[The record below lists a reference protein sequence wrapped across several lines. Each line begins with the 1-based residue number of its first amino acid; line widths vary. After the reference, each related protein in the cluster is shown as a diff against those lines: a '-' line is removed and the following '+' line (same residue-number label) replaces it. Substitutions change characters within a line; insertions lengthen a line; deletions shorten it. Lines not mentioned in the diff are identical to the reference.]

1 MVAIPSF
8 LVARNDQ
15 HLEAASQAIIDH
27 FGPVEETGVR
37 SQVRRLATQLPALMG
52 TLLHCPD
59 MSAGQ
64 NCIVLVKPVPSD
76 LLSYALSQAG
86 KMSERMGSSHKLLCN
101 PQGR

>member
-1 MVAIPSF
+1 MINIWKLQARPSKIN
-8 LVARNDQ
+8 LDLLRRQ
-15 HLEAASQAIIDH
+15 ES
-27 FGPVEETGVR
+27 G
-37 SQVRRLATQLPALMG
+37 SQVRRPATQLPALMG

-64 NCIVLVKPVPSD
+64 DCIVMVKPVPSD